1 MKLSHRV
8 LTLSVLIG
16 SIAFL
21 VPKKS
26 EAILPPPSVCAQL
39 IRSCIQGGGVP
50 ATCEAEF
57 AHLCSQ

>member
-8 LTLSVLIG
+8 VALSVLIG

-39 IRSCIQGGGVP
+39 IQSCIKSGVP
-50 ATCEAEF
+50 AATCEAEF
-57 AHLCSQ
+57 AHMCSE